1 MSGVWAF
8 AMSVW
13 AFAMRVWANTI
24 RFLCNSMDDL
34 YIVDNQRVMVKV
46 LRTVSI

>member
-1 MSGVWAF
+1 MSG
-8 AMSVW
+8 VW